1 MPVMKHL
8 LLVSLVLL
16 FSQEIVMAQSSLNSL
31 LQSESTLVI
40 GHRGASSEAP
50 ENTLPAFRIAVQQ
63 KADLVELDY
72 YHSQDGLP
80 VVLHDKTLDRTTD
93 AAKKLNGKKIAIDSV
108 SASQLK
114 TLDAGSWFDA
124 KFKGA
129 ILPTLE
135 QALHEIQKGSVTL
148 IEHKQGDAK
157 TLIAL
162 LKKLGLVDK
171 VVVQSFNWSFLKDCR
186 NENSS
191 VVLVALGS
199 KELDQKRI
207 DSMKSIVSGFAWNHK
222 DVSQQ
227 MIDLVHKNDR
237 TMWVYT
243 VNDQKTANH
252 LTSIGIDGIIT
263 DKPGALRS
271 WID

>member
-1 MPVMKHL
+1 MPTLKL
-8 LLVSLVLL
+8 TLLVSFILL
-16 FSQEIVMAQSSLNSL
+16 LSQEITMAQSTVNSL
-31 LQSESTLVI
+31 LESESTLVI

-72 YHSQDGLP
+72 YHSQDGVP
-80 VVLHDKTLDRTTD
+80 VVLHDKTLDRTTNSQVILGG
-93 AAKKLNGKKIAIDSV
+93 KKLTIDAV
-108 SASQLK
+108 SSSQLK
-114 TLDAGSWFDA
+114 KLDAGSWFDA

-135 QALHEIQKGSVTL
+135 QALHEIQKGSITL

-157 TLIAL
+157 TLIQL
-162 LKKLGLVDK
+162 LKKLKLVDQ
-171 VVVQSFNWSFLKDCR
+171 VVVQSFNWDFLKNCR
-186 NENSS
+186 SESPS
-191 VVLVALGS
+191 VILVALGS
-199 KELDQKRI
+199 KTLDQKRI

-222 DVSQQ
+222 DVSQP
-227 MIDLVHKNDR
+227 MIDLVHENNR

-243 VNDQKTANH
+243 VNDQKTAKH
-252 LTSIGIDGIIT
+252 LTEIGIDGIIT